1 MAEPIPPRNAMQP
14 ASQAT
19 TVAPVEHSQAPGVW
33 SPAPWFPLVAAIV
46 GGALVAVGPLLVVPS
61 ISAGAVMAAVISGI
75 GSGVL
80 GYFGIKSAGTHP
92 KG

>member
-1 MAEPIPPRNAMQP
+1 
-14 ASQAT
+14 
-19 TVAPVEHSQAPGVW
+19 
-33 SPAPWFPLVAAIV
+33 
-46 GGALVAVGPLLVVPS
+46 VGPLLVVPS